1 MSVSS
6 EVAAQASPA
15 DARAAA
21 AAFAASNVY
30 GRAFWCAYLANLALM
45 VAYTLMYRY
54 ADFVLYLGG
63 TAGTVGTIV
72 GVGMVGSL
80 VMRLFQGT
88 GIDRFGARKIW
99 LASMAGFIVS
109 LLGHVLVDRSD
120 GAAIYLL
127 RILYSTSVAGAFGAS
142 ITSVSRSLPVER
154 LAEVIGSLGTSGF
167 IGMVLGPLVGDVLC
181 GHETIT
187 RGDLDTMFY
196 AAAALGGVSLVLAE
210 LSTRG
215 EVAPRRRRRKPHM
228 LWLLRRYH
236 PGAIM
241 ALGVVIGTGFVI
253 PTTFLP
259 TYTLDLGIER
269 TGPFFIVYATVAFIT
284 RIATRRMPQTLG
296 IAPMIYGGLAA
307 LTVSLVCYLGV
318 SSAWGLALPAVFA
331 GIAHAVLYPA
341 STAQGS
347 GTFPG
352 RYRGLGT
359 TLMLAM
365 LDLGALCGAP
375 LIGFTLDY
383 STSLGLPPYETTFV
397 AMALGVIAFSAYFA
411 FTRRKP
417 TR

>member
-6 EVAAQASPA
+6 EVAAEASPA

-21 AAFAASNVY
+21 VAFAASNVY
-30 GRAFWCAYLANLALM
+30 GRAFWCAYLSNLMLM
-45 VAYTLMYRY
+45 VAYTLLYRY

-99 LASMAGFIVS
+99 MASMVGFIVS
-109 LLGHVLVDRSD
+109 LLGHVFVERSD

-127 RILYSTSVAGAFGAS
+127 RVLYSTSVAGAFGAS

-154 LAEVIGSLGTSGF
+154 MAEVIGSLGTSGF
-167 IGMVLGPLVGDVLC
+167 IGMVLGPQLGDVLC
-181 GHETIT
+181 GHEPLA
-187 RGDLDTMFY
+187 RADLDTMFY
-196 AAAALGGVSLVLAE
+196 AAAALGAVSLVLAE

-215 EVAPRRRRRKPHM
+215 EVVPRRRPRKPHM

-241 ALGVVIGTGFVI
+241 MLGVVIGTGFVI

-284 RIATRRMPQTLG
+284 RLATRRMPQTLG

-307 LTVSLVCYLGV
+307 LAVSLVCYLGV

-331 GIAHAVLYPA
+331 GVAHAVLYPA

-347 GTFPG
+347 STFPS

-359 TLMLAM
+359 TLMLAT

-383 STSLGLPPYETTFV
+383 SATVGLPPYETTFV
-397 AMALGVIAFSAYFA
+397 ALAIGVVVFGTYFA
-411 FTRRKP
+411 FTRRKR